1 MVVINL
7 LSARRAGRVW
17 IMLELRTLEPNDW
30 PLWRELRLAALAE
43 APYAFGST
51 LAQWQG
57 SGDREERWRARLS
70 IPGAHDLVA
79 LLDGLPVGMA
89 SGVPGEG
96 AENVELI
103 SMWVNPTARGK
114 GVGDYLIQ
122 AVERWGAERGA
133 TTLRLSVMPD
143 NRKATAL
150 YERHG
155 FTDTGHPGDLL
166 PMASA
171 GSGSWRRAW
180 PLSDLHIRA
189 QPVPHLVRLR
199 AGASAPANALLAAD
213 AGAFATLCRQDAG
226 MACVLV
232 APVQVVMQRAG
243 LDCVVG
249 VVRVGEG
256 ELPQRPEV
264 RLAVIARRQAVGLAL
279 LRPAQVGGGADAQSG
294 PNASKAK
301 VRSGRSVSAYWAT
314 LRRRCS
320 ESFRTDQRVKG

>member
-1 MVVINL
+1 
-7 LSARRAGRVW
+7 
-17 IMLELRTLEPNDW
+17 MLELRTLESDDW

-57 SGDREERWRARLS
+57 SGDREERWRTRLS

-155 FTDTGHPGDLL
+155 FTDTGEPGDLL
-166 PMASA
+166 PDGVGRERVMLQQTHSPTAFVLVKCLFGRST
-171 GSGSWRRAW
+171 GSDEGRVHVSGIPVRA
-180 PLSDLHIRA
+180 ITF
-189 QPVPHLVRLR
+189 
-199 AGASAPANALLAAD
+199 GAS
-213 AGAFATLCRQDAG
+213 F
-226 MACVLV
+226 
-232 APVQVVMQRAG
+232 
-243 LDCVVG
+243 
-249 VVRVGEG
+249 
-256 ELPQRPEV
+256 EV
-264 RLAVIARRQAVGLAL
+264 IM
-279 LRPAQVGGGADAQSG
+279 
-294 PNASKAK
+294 
-301 VRSGRSVSAYWAT
+301 
-314 LRRRCS
+314 
-320 ESFRTDQRVKG
+320 

>member
-1 MVVINL
+1 
-7 LSARRAGRVW
+7 
-17 IMLELRTLEPNDW
+17 MLELCTLESDDW

-133 TTLRLSVMPD
+133 TTLGGWGDAGPRP
-143 NRKATAL
+143 TA
-150 YERHG
+150 
-155 FTDTGHPGDLL
+155 
-166 PMASA
+166 A
-171 GSGSWRRAW
+171 RAFG
-180 PLSDLHIRA
+180 
-189 QPVPHLVRLR
+189 R
-199 AGASAPANALLAAD
+199 AG
-213 AGAFATLCRQDAG
+213 
-226 MACVLV
+226 
-232 APVQVVMQRAG
+232 
-243 LDCVVG
+243 
-249 VVRVGEG
+249 
-256 ELPQRPEV
+256 
-264 RLAVIARRQAVGLAL
+264 
-279 LRPAQVGGGADAQSG
+279 
-294 PNASKAK
+294 
-301 VRSGRSVSAYWAT
+301 
-314 LRRRCS
+314 
-320 ESFRTDQRVKG
+320 